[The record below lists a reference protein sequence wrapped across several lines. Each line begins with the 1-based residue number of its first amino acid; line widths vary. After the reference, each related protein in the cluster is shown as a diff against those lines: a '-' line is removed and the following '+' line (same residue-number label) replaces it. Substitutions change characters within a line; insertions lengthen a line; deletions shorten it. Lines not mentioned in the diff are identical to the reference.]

1 MDDVF
6 EDSAAT
12 NSLKEK
18 RMLSYSLDEP
28 VSFGIAAKKV
38 AQQDLKVNS
47 LRKANSYKES
57 LSKKEIKDLNS
68 LLTAFDLEKVDC
80 SSESDEEQK
89 INKKKKGKILWP
101 IFRSTYITIMSKP
114 WKICHLADYFLL
126 EYWHE
131 NFNLFSAFAKLMN

>member
-126 EYWHE
+126 EY
-131 NFNLFSAFAKLMN
+131 